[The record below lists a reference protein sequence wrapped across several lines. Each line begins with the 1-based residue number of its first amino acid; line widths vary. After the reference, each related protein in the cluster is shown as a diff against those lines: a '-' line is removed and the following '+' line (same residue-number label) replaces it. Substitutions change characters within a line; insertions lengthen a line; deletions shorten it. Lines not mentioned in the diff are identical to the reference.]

1 MSADIVDFTGHS
13 RLDHPPEKI
22 LSWAQEADLES
33 VVVVGYTKDGDEY
46 FASSKADAAQVVW
59 HLQRAI
65 WRLNKV
71 CDRMAGP
78 SGDDAA

>member
-1 MSADIVDFTGHS
+1 MSAEVVEFTGPS
-13 RLDHPPEKI
+13 TLDQPAEKI
-22 LSWAQEADLES
+22 LNWALETDLES

-65 WRLNKV
+65 WKLNKV
-71 CDRMAGP
+71 CDRMADN
-78 SGDDAA
+78 SGDAA